1 MAHLLDCRLV
11 ETLEA
16 WILTMNQE
24 TLPAFLIA
32 GMTPHDIEALH
43 YEAGR
48 KIIRY
53 GTPSLCEPLTHIQ
66 GVSFWY
72 RISRQYHLCKTRPL
86 LLLGYPI
93 LRGLGTTSKL
103 PYPHSCPGRDAEL

>member
-1 MAHLLDCRLV
+1 MAHLLGCRLV

-32 GMTPHDIEALH
+32 GMTPRDIEALH

-53 GTPSLCEPLTHIQ
+53 ETPLMKPFLSQ
-66 GVSFWY
+66 
-72 RISRQYHLCKTRPL
+72 
-86 LLLGYPI
+86 
-93 LRGLGTTSKL
+93 RGK
-103 PYPHSCPGRDAEL
+103 P